1 MKKKIISM
9 KSKNFMENLI
19 LDFMDKRDDE
29 ISKNMMIRYIKVLN
43 IINMQKNEEKKI
55 KKSYKKMSW
64 KKLF

>member
-55 KKSYKKMSW
+55 KKSYKKMS
-64 KKLF
+64 

>member
-43 IINMQKNEEKKI
+43 IINMQKNEEKKL
-55 KKSYKKMSW
+55 KKVIRK
-64 KKLF
+64 